1 MIDPKMILDPK
12 EVASFVTPEESL
24 NYLRSQIQSV
34 RDHLA
39 SMPPPPTQEIA
50 LVDQR
55 KQIEA
60 SQRFLSWH
68 NRLLIT
74 YGRAVGSICT
84 AQAYSHITVEE
95 FQDLKKELIA
105 VTVRRS
111 ANFQKHGV

>member
-39 SMPPPPTQEIA
+39 SMPPPPTQKLGIA
-50 LVDQR
+50 DHET
-55 KQIEA
+55 IEA

-111 ANFQKHGV
+111 ANFQMHGV